1 MESPPE
7 LTEHLSSVSCP
18 SFLFLQDTSP
28 RSFFDPTSQ
37 HRDWCPWVNTTV
49 GEEAKENGG
58 SEVDS
63 SPVAEPGWQ
72 AVMHVLL
79 AHKQAHEPAEAETV
93 VSSGGQVCVWE
104 EPLGPL
110 GES

>member
-1 MESPPE
+1 M
-7 LTEHLSSVSCP
+7 
-18 SFLFLQDTSP
+18 QDTSP

-79 AHKQAHEPAEAETV
+79 AHKQAREPAEAEIV
-93 VSSGGQVCVWE
+93 VSSGGQVSVYGRSLW
-104 EPLGPL
+104 GHW